1 MGLNSYTDINEKWK
15 KMAKNLSGIKSGNQ
29 GSKFLLSRGSAGSVF
44 DGVDECSFARNV
56 PGDLL
61 SGERRISITLVG
73 SCLDTST
80 LEGESDSDIESKG
93 EESSESKGD
102 SDSRSESVS
111 VRGNIRSGCGRN
123 SEEKGTYERASS
135 TSYNRKNVPLSIEQN
150 ISILKNVLSLIIEL
164 NEEDMECQENSKKE
178 NGSMRDELS
187 KDKAFNT
194 NITSNPCITVDAQN
208 SKLFTENAQAPTSS
222 LSHKKNH
229 KTDPFRPTLL
239 WDRLLCSSISNDAS
253 THTQSQ
259 VKAEYLTTRIIRK
272 LIEKGNAGTVR
283 EILRI
288 LEDTF
293 GHKSGNI
300 CLSLSPFCEQI
311 VPHTQSSTIPL
322 PLPLPLPQPP
332 LLPLPLASV
341 TTYIDTC
348 FSDTCLSVAARAGN
362 STAVQIILDSMT
374 HSLQLTP
381 TPLMTDNPN
390 YHNLTPRPLN
400 HYRKQLAGTDMTR
413 TTGHTEDE
421 RTQLPTQATEVNT
434 NELLRNINYRAATRY
449 TRAQRRFSA
458 LQRIDTMT
466 EKRKE
471 GGRGRGKDGEKEG
484 EKKRGRQRESKSCEI
499 ILKDILNLMKY
510 VLYLLSTLFS
520 LSFLLLILTLFF
532 VSLLFLGPYM
542 H

>member
-1 MGLNSYTDINEKWK
+1 MGVNSYTDINEKWK

-111 VRGNIRSGCGRN
+111 VSGNIRSGCGRN
-123 SEEKGTYERASS
+123 SEEKGTYERTSSASS
-135 TSYNRKNVPLSIEQN
+135 TRNNLPLSIEQN
-150 ISILKNVLSLIIEL
+150 MSILKNALSLIIEL

-178 NGSMRDELS
+178 SGSMRDELS

-194 NITSNPCITVDAQN
+194 NITSNPYITVDAQN

-222 LSHKKNH
+222 LGHKKNH

-239 WDRLLCSSISNDAS
+239 WDRFLCSSISNDTS

-272 LIEKGNAGTVR
+272 LIEKGDAGTVR

-332 LLPLPLASV
+332 LLPLPLAPV
-341 TTYIDTC
+341 TSYIDTC

-362 STAVQIILDSMT
+362 STAVQIILDSVT
-374 HSLQLTP
+374 HSLQP
-381 TPLMTDNPN
+381 TQTQSHPLMLDSPN

-434 NELLRNINYRAATRY
+434 NELLRNINFKAATRY

-458 LQRIDTMT
+458 LQRIDMIRET
-466 EKRKE
+466 EKGKE
-471 GGRGRGKDGEKEG
+471 GGRGRGKDGEKKSE
-484 EKKRGRQRESKSCEI
+484 RQRENKSCEI

-520 LSFLLLILTLFF
+520 LSFFLLILTLIF
-532 VSLLFLGPYM
+532 VSLLFF
-542 H
+542 